1 MRICNHI
8 AAVTAALLASTAT
21 VVAQDSQE
29 YYTGTFTCAQ
39 TVLNTDWVVNK
50 NLDGSSAVTV
60 YYQQRGATQVQW
72 LKLTE
77 QRTSN
82 NRVLVD
88 DRGNVRLLLS
98 ENDGAINAS
107 WKEGSPYKS
116 CGPFN
121 VTKTDS
127 VKVRLDKL
135 LSLLDTALPT
145 AEDAKKATE
154 ALDSTPI
161 VFALP
166 ELDQQPYMQRLST
179 AVPEFWKRYRRSVA
193 DDENFPLDTEDARK
207 NYVIR
212 LHQILDDT
220 LPALMKN
227 RRDATAR
234 KDTALALQMASD
246 RLADAGYPLAAA
258 YDVSNSKVMCQRLS
272 LMNKS
277 FYQLDDLELAVGVSF
292 DYWTRELAE
301 NVLRSAKTCENAEH
315 YVRSL
320 TEGWPRIQEKQRR
333 ITAFKAERDRLLALP
348 LSFATLVE
356 TRNLQPDRK
365 QIGLKNG
372 EQDLLT
378 RFVGKNLEGR
388 RNELAAASINE
399 IDLVAASNVFDQSE
413 NTKKLS
419 ENCNQVRRLESS
431 EARETIT
438 AACTTAIETV
448 AQKQADEGV
457 ARINA
462 AFNMAEP
469 LSPAADQARQLCQ
482 TLSDGFVL
490 RDAIPALRGAC
501 QNGDRK
507 LKEKEE
513 AQRCVIAVE
522 KSGAD
527 ADLLNATI
535 VVKGSDRNNPTTI
548 KALVCQASRNDFQV
562 SFRSDGALMWSKQLM
577 ALHRMPS
584 GEEVFTVELASAE
597 GEDDWQVISW
607 IGDQQTGPNDTPLD
621 QITACIM
628 GTSSCR
634 D

>member
-8 AAVTAALLASTAT
+8 AAAIVALLANT
-21 VVAQDSQE
+21 VTVTAQDSQE

-39 TVLNTDWVVNK
+39 TVLNTDWVANR
-50 NLDGSSAVTV
+50 NLGGSSSVTV

-77 QRTSN
+77 QETSN

-98 ENDGAINAS
+98 ENDAAINAS

-116 CGPFN
+116 CEPFN

-127 VKVRLDKL
+127 VKSRLDKL
-135 LSLLDTALPT
+135 LSLLNTALPT

-179 AVPEFWKRYRRSVA
+179 AVPEFWKRYRSSVA
-193 DDENFPLDTEDARK
+193 DGANIPLDTEDARK

-212 LHQILDDT
+212 IHHILDDT

-301 NVLRSAKTCENAEH
+301 NVLRGSKTCENAEH

-320 TEGWPRIQEKQRR
+320 TEGWPRIQEKQTR
-333 ITAFKAERDRLLALP
+333 IAAFKAERDRLLALP
-348 LSFATLVE
+348 LTFATLVE

-365 QIGLKNG
+365 QINLKHS
-372 EQDLLT
+372 EQDFVA
-378 RFVGKNLEGR
+378 RFFGKNLESR
-388 RNELAAASINE
+388 RNELEAASLNE
-399 IDLVAASNVFDQSE
+399 IALVAASNGIDQSE
-413 NTKKLS
+413 NVKKLS
-419 ENCNQVRRLESS
+419 ENCNQLRRLESS
-431 EARETIT
+431 QAQDTIT
-438 AACTTAIETV
+438 AACTTAL
-448 AQKQADEGV
+448 ASAAKKQAEEGV

-462 AFNMAEP
+462 AFDTAEP
-469 LSPAADQARQLCQ
+469 LAPAADQARQLCKD
-482 TLSDGFVL
+482 LSDGFVL
-490 RDAIPALRGAC
+490 RDAVPALRSAC
-501 QNGDRK
+501 QSGDRK

-527 ADLLNATI
+527 ADLLDATI
-535 VVKGSDRNNPTTI
+535 VVKGSGSDNRTTI
-548 KALVCQASRNDFQV
+548 KELVCEASRNDFQII
-562 SFRSDGALMWSKQLM
+562 FRSEGALMWSKQVM
-577 ALHRMPS
+577 TLHSMPGS
-584 GEEVFTVELASAE
+584 EEAFSVELASAE
-597 GEDDWQVISW
+597 GEADWKVSSW
-607 IGDQQTGPNDTPLD
+607 IGDQQTGSNDTPLD
-621 QITACIM
+621 QITACLV
-628 GTSSCR
+628 GTSSCK

>member
-320 TEGWPRIQEKQRR
+320 TEEWPRIQEKQRR

-388 RNELAAASINE
+388 RNELAAASFNE

-419 ENCNQVRRLESS
+419 ENCNQARRLESS
-431 EARETIT
+431 QAQETIT
-438 AACTTAIETV
+438 AACTNAL
-448 AQKQADEGV
+448 ASAAKKQAEEGTE
-457 ARINA
+457 RISA
-462 AFNMAEP
+462 AFDAAEP
-469 LSPAADQARQLCQ
+469 LSPSAQQARQLCKDI
-482 TLSDGFVL
+482 SDGFVL
-490 RDAIPALRGAC
+490 RDAIPALRSAC
-501 QNGDRK
+501 QSGDRK

-513 AQRCVIAVE
+513 AQRCVTAVE

-527 ADLLNATI
+527 TDLLEATI
-535 VVKGSDRNNPTTI
+535 VVKGSGNDNRTTI
-548 KALVCQASRNDFQV
+548 RGLVCEASRNDFQL
-562 SFRSDGALMWSKQLM
+562 SFRSEGALMWSKQVM
-577 ALHRMPS
+577 ALHRMPD
-584 GEEVFTVELASAE
+584 GEEAFAVELVSAE
-597 GEDDWQVISW
+597 GDADWKVLSW
-607 IGDQQTGPNDTPLD
+607 IGDQQTGSNDTPLD
-621 QITACIM
+621 QITTCIM
-628 GTSSCR
+628 GRPSCNH
-634 D
+634 